1 MADQDVKERPTT
13 TEPTRENPIGP
24 IGTEVIFEN
33 DQVRVWDM
41 RVAPGGKKA
50 WHHHKLDYVIINVSG
65 GKKAWHHHTMD
76 YVIINITGGRIEL
89 ENVDGKTIIADDKVG
104 GVIWN
109 DAGQKHELR
118 NLSGGL
124 YQNILVELKN
134 GKNNIK

>member
-1 MADQDVKERPTT
+1 MAEQDLKERATT
-13 TEPTRENPIGP
+13 TEPTRENPSGP
-24 IGTEVIFEN
+24 IGTEVTFEN

-41 RVAPGGKKA
+41 KVAA
-50 WHHHKLDYVIINVSG
+50 G

-76 YVIINITGGRIEL
+76 YVIINVTGGRIEL

-134 GKNNIK
+134 GKHNIK

>member
-1 MADQDVKERPTT
+1 MK
-13 TEPTRENPIGP
+13 
-24 IGTEVIFEN
+24 
-33 DQVRVWDM
+33 
-41 RVAPGGKKA
+41 VAP
-50 WHHHKLDYVIINVSG
+50 G

-76 YVIINITGGRIEL
+76 YVIINVTGGRIEL

-134 GKNNIK
+134 GNHNLK

>member
-1 MADQDVKERPTT
+1 MAEQDLKERPTT
-13 TEPTRENPIGP
+13 TEPTRENPSGP

-41 RVAPGGKKA
+41 KVAA
-50 WHHHKLDYVIINVSG
+50 G

-89 ENVDGKTIIADDKVG
+89 EKVG

-134 GKNNIK
+134 GKNNVK